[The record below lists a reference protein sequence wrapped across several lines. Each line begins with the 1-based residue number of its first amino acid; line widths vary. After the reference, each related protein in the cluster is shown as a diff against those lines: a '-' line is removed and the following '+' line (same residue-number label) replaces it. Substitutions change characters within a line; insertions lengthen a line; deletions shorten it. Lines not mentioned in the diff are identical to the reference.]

1 MCASHMYVCVCLP
14 TNRERT
20 HARLHTR
27 TRARARAHTHTHTQ
41 FPSRMTIGMLLE
53 SMAGKSGAMHGMYQD
68 ATPFRWA
75 VCVCL
80 CLCGV
85 WYGTQWT
92 CAYACV
98 MRYTRARSRTRTHAP
113 RYTALMRKSALSIIL
128 GSSCAQLATPTTGA
142 SRCIGVC
149 ECACVF
155 VCVCLLDEGLG

>member
-75 VCVCL
+75 CVCVPVP
-80 CLCGV
+80 V
-85 WYGTQWT
+85 W
-92 CAYACV
+92 CV
-98 MRYTRARSRTRTHAP
+98 VWNAVDVCIRLRHEIHTRTLTLTLTHTHTRPPIHSFNEKERAVDYFGEQL
-113 RYTALMRKSALSIIL
+113 RAAGYSYY
-128 GSSCAQLATPTTGA
+128 GSEPLY
-142 SRCIGVC
+142 RCV
-149 ECACVF
+149 
-155 VCVCLLDEGLG
+155 